1 MKTKKRKLCQLL
13 SIGIFFLLS
22 MPQKGHTETPEALV
36 KLTEQFVMSQDH
48 SQYRNIQL
56 RVQALPAASSKKNC
70 THTPDVRFNGAQRV
84 GNITVAIRCK
94 QPMWQQYVSATLT
107 ADVAVIATTR
117 DISVGHT
124 IDNSMLMQ
132 QWISANTLRPQHLTR
147 IEDVKDQTAR
157 QFIAAGTVLASNM
170 LKPSV
175 LIEKG
180 QLIKIVSETEH
191 IRIEMDGIALEA
203 GERDKH
209 IRVKNLSSNK
219 TVQARVISADS
230 VLVP

>member
-13 SIGIFFLLS
+13 LIGTFFLFGIV
-22 MPQKGHTETPEALV
+22 QQGRTETPEALA

-70 THTPDVRFNGAQRV
+70 SHPPDVRFNGAQRV

-94 QPMWQQYVSATLT
+94 QPAWQQYVSATLS
-107 ADVAVIATTR
+107 ADIAAIATTR
-117 DISVGHT
+117 DIAAGHT
-124 IDNSMLMQ
+124 IDNSMLTQ

-147 IEDVKDQTAR
+147 IEDVQDQTAR
-157 QFIAAGTVLASNM
+157 QFIAAGTILASNM
-170 LKPSV
+170 LKPTI

-180 QLIKIVSETEH
+180 QLIRIISESEH
-191 IRIEMDGIALEA
+191 IRIEMDGIALES

-219 TVQARVISADS
+219 TVQAKVISADS
-230 VLVP
+230 VVVP